1 MVSPVTGIDH
11 VLVGVADLEGAR
23 RAYQRLG
30 FTLTP
35 RGRHRGRNTG
45 NYCIMFA
52 DDYIELLGLIDD
64 DPATADDPFTR
75 GLTNFL
81 ASRGEGLSGL
91 ALAADDADATYAAFV
106 AGGVETDPP
115 RALSRLLELPDGTVE
130 PKFTLVHT
138 PPETFPGA
146 RFFVCHHLTPE
157 LIRRAEWLDHANGV
171 RRIVALGATA
181 DDAPAVA
188 AACAAVFGED
198 AVRTIGDGYSI
209 AVGSGSMMRLDPV
222 TGSAAPGLTSM
233 TMAVDDPASTA
244 ACLDKAG
251 VSYTRSG
258 DDLVV
263 APDMACGAGLIFTG
277 A

>member
-1 MVSPVTGIDH
+1 MTTPVTGIDH

-23 RAYQRLG
+23 RAYERLG

-35 RGRHRGRNTG
+35 RGRHKDRNTG
-45 NYCIMFA
+45 NYCIMFEG
-52 DDYIELLGLIDD
+52 DYIELLGLVDD

-75 GLTNFL
+75 GLTTFL
-81 ASRGEGLSGL
+81 ATRGEGLSGL
-91 ALAADDADATYAAFV
+91 ALAADDADTTYAAFV
-106 AGGVETDPP
+106 AGGVDTDPP
-115 RALSRLLELPDGTVE
+115 RALSRLLELPEGTVE

-198 AVRTIGDGYSI
+198 AVSAREDGYSI
-209 AVGSGSMMRLDPV
+209 VLGGGAVMRLESVP
-222 TGSAAPGLTSM
+222 GGAAPGLTSM
-233 TMAVDDPASTA
+233 TMAVEDPASTA
-244 ACLDKAG
+244 ACLDAAG
-251 VSYTRSG
+251 VSYRRDG

-263 APDMACGAGLIFTG
+263 APDMACGAGLVFTG
-277 A
+277 G

>member
-1 MVSPVTGIDH
+1 MTTPITGIDH
-11 VLVGVADLEGAR
+11 VLVGVADLEDAR
-23 RAYQRLG
+23 QAYERLG

-52 DDYIELLGLIDD
+52 DDYIELLGLVDD
-64 DPATADDPFTR
+64 NPATADDPFTR

-81 ASRGEGLSGL
+81 ATRGEGLSGL

-115 RALSRLLELPDGTVE
+115 RALSRLLELPEGTVE
-130 PKFTLVHT
+130 PEFTLVHT
-138 PPETFPGA
+138 PPKTFPGA

-181 DDAPAVA
+181 DDPPAA
-188 AACAAVFGED
+188 AACGAVFGED
-198 AVRTIGDGYSI
+198 AVSVLGEGYSI
-209 AVGSGSMMRLDPV
+209 ALGGGAVMRLDP
-222 TGSAAPGLTSM
+222 AADGAATGLTSM
-233 TMAVDDPASTA
+233 TMAVDDSASTA
-244 ACLDKAG
+244 ACLDAAG
-251 VSYTRSG
+251 VSYRRDG